1 MLAVVIW
8 TTQSDVHVISSQRRE
23 YVKRNTLLVG
33 MVAGLL
39 LMLYAGSVFAQS
51 VKIGLI
57 DTQKIMRESSA
68 AKKARDILM
77 KDLETKRAQYKAEED
92 QARRLEEELK
102 NEAQTMTP
110 AARQEKA
117 AKLEKEIKELG
128 RLKSDLEE
136 DFRKKDAELARQILG
151 ELSGIVNEYLKKEK
165 LTVVLEKR
173 FVVAADDAI
182 EITDKIIRLYDAKK
196 K

>member
-1 MLAVVIW
+1 
-8 TTQSDVHVISSQRRE
+8 
-23 YVKRNTLLVG
+23 VG
-33 MVAGLL
+33 LIAGFL
-39 LMLYAGSVFAQS
+39 LMLPAGSVLAQT

-77 KDLETKRAQYKAEED
+77 RDLETKRAQYKAEED
-92 QARRLEEELK
+92 QARRLEEEIK
-102 NEAQTMTP
+102 KEGQTMAP

>member
-1 MLAVVIW
+1 MIEITGCFAREF
-8 TTQSDVHVISSQRRE
+8 HQRRTQ
-23 YVKRNTLLVG
+23 VRRKRLLVG
-33 MVAGLL
+33 MIAGVLL
-39 LMLYAGSVFAQS
+39 LIPSWPVFAQT

-68 AKKARDILM
+68 ARKARDILM
-77 KDLETKRAQYKAEED
+77 KDLEAKRSQIKAEED
-92 QARRLEEELK
+92 QIRKLDGELK
-102 NEAQTMTP
+102 KEGQNMTA

-117 AKLEKEIKELG
+117 GKLEKEIRELG

-136 DFRKKDAELARQILG
+136 DFRKKDAELAGKILG
-151 ELSGIVNEYLKKEK
+151 EIGGIVNGYLKKEK

-182 EITDKIIRLYDAKK
+182 EITDKIIRLYDAN
-196 K
+196 